1 VGNAFSAML
10 KQDLLTIDDARKG
23 LAIFEEIPVRYTKP
37 DFPHA
42 LALAHR
48 TNMYAYDAY
57 FLDCAMKHNAP
68 LLTLDRKLRAA
79 AKDLNITTWEV

>member
-1 VGNAFSAML
+1 ML
-10 KQDLLTIDDARKG
+10 KQDRLTIDEARKG
-23 LAIFEEIPVRYTKP
+23 LAIFEEIPIRYTKP

-57 FLDCAMKHNAP
+57 FLDCAMKHSAP
-68 LLTLDRKLRAA
+68 LLTLDIKLKAV
-79 AKDLNITTWEV
+79 AKDLNVTTWEV